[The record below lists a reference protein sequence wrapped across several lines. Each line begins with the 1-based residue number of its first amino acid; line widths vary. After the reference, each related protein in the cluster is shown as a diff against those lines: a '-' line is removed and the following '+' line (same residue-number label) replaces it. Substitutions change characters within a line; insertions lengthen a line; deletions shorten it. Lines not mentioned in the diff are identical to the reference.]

1 MAAGMKDVASLA
13 GVAVGTVSNVLNHP
27 DLVRPLTRARVEAAM
42 EQLGF
47 IPNGSARQLRAG
59 RSRCLGLVVLD
70 VTNPFFTEVARG
82 VEDYAQAAG
91 YAVILCNSDEADDKE
106 RRYLRVLEEQRVRG
120 ILITPVHGRAPE
132 LRRIR
137 ERGTPVVLLDRPGS
151 AGQCSVAVDDRRGG
165 EIAVSHLLGLGH
177 RRIALVNGP
186 VAIRQCADRRR
197 GALRAVERAGLDPA
211 AVLTEVT
218 VPAMNARAGAAAA
231 DELLGGGPKPTAV
244 FCTNDMLALGLLRR
258 LGQAGVTVPG
268 DLAVVGYD
276 DIEFAADAAVPLTS
290 VRQPKYQLG
299 RAAAELLLDEAD
311 RPDQHEHRRFVFKPE
326 LVARASSG
334 AYRRRAR
341 STTVTIGSV
350 NSPCAVSGWLR
361 RKSPT
366 RARSRARSASSMTR
380 RWECVPIV
388 ASRESAVRAWPC
400 PNSPTSAAANSSER
414 SPSNCSCRDF
424 AALSRHLV
432 SVMLDLRLLISAS
445 PATQPTRSSSTFHSP
460 ASTPPGLSTR
470 AISGSARS
478 MSNQCMAWPASTASR
493 LASGSGIASALPG
506 TERTAGIA
514 RRNSASICGSG
525 STAVTSAPRP
535 ASVAVSLPVPAP
547 RSATRTGWRSR
558 TGSSAQRTAAS
569 A

>member
-151 AGQCSVAVDDRRGG
+151 SGQCSVAVDDRRGG

-211 AVLTEVT
+211 AVLAEVT

-231 DELLGGGPKPTAV
+231 DGLLGPGLAGTGLAGTGLAGTGLAGTGPKPTAV

-258 LGQAGVTVPG
+258 LGQAGVAVPG

-334 AYRRRAR
+334 PPAR
-341 STTVTIGSV
+341 
-350 NSPCAVSGWLR
+350 P
-361 RKSPT
+361 
-366 RARSRARSASSMTR
+366 
-380 RWECVPIV
+380 E
-388 ASRESAVRAWPC
+388 
-400 PNSPTSAAANSSER
+400 
-414 SPSNCSCRDF
+414 
-424 AALSRHLV
+424 
-432 SVMLDLRLLISAS
+432 
-445 PATQPTRSSSTFHSP
+445 
-460 ASTPPGLSTR
+460 
-470 AISGSARS
+470 
-478 MSNQCMAWPASTASR
+478 
-493 LASGSGIASALPG
+493 
-506 TERTAGIA
+506 TAG
-514 RRNSASICGSG
+514 GD
-525 STAVTSAPRP
+525 V
-535 ASVAVSLPVPAP
+535 VSPVPA
-547 RSATRTGWRSR
+547 
-558 TGSSAQRTAAS
+558 
-569 A
+569 

>member
-42 EQLGF
+42 EELGF

-137 ERGTPVVLLDRPGS
+137 DRGTPVVLLDRPGS

-165 EIAVSHLLGLGH
+165 EIAVSHLLELGH

-218 VPAMNARAGAAAA
+218 VPAMNARAGAVAA
-231 DELLGGGPKPTAV
+231 DELLGGAGRKPTAV

-258 LGQAGVTVPG
+258 LGQAGVAVPG

-299 RAAAELLLDEAD
+299 RPAG
-311 RPDQHEHRRFVFKPE
+311 R
-326 LVARASSG
+326 ARAPPLRLQARAGRPGQLGRGHRTRLRLILTPVLTPPGAGTGPPWRTGPVPACRACWPAGPWPGRGRSRTRRSG
-334 AYRRRAR
+334 PPTGRAGRAGPRSRCCRWRPGRTGTRRSRPRWSPARPRRAR
-341 STTVTIGSV
+341 
-350 NSPCAVSGWLR
+350 R
-361 RKSPT
+361 R
-366 RARSRARSASSMTR
+366 
-380 RWECVPIV
+380 
-388 ASRESAVRAWPC
+388 
-400 PNSPTSAAANSSER
+400 
-414 SPSNCSCRDF
+414 
-424 AALSRHLV
+424 
-432 SVMLDLRLLISAS
+432 
-445 PATQPTRSSSTFHSP
+445 
-460 ASTPPGLSTR
+460 
-470 AISGSARS
+470 
-478 MSNQCMAWPASTASR
+478 
-493 LASGSGIASALPG
+493 
-506 TERTAGIA
+506 
-514 RRNSASICGSG
+514 
-525 STAVTSAPRP
+525 
-535 ASVAVSLPVPAP
+535 
-547 RSATRTGWRSR
+547 
-558 TGSSAQRTAAS
+558 
-569 A
+569 

>member
-165 EIAVSHLLGLGH
+165 EIAVSHLLALGH

-197 GALRAVERAGLDPA
+197 GALRAVERAGLDPV
-211 AVLTEVT
+211 AVLIEVT

-231 DELLGGGPKPTAV
+231 DELLGPGLASRGPRPTAV

-258 LGQAGVTVPG
+258 LGQAGVAVPG

-311 RPDQHEHRRFVFKPE
+311 RPDQHEHRRIVFKPE
-326 LVARASSG
+326 LVARASST
-334 AYRRRAR
+334 AA
-341 STTVTIGSV
+341 
-350 NSPCAVSGWLR
+350 
-361 RKSPT
+361 
-366 RARSRARSASSMTR
+366 
-380 RWECVPIV
+380 
-388 ASRESAVRAWPC
+388 ASR
-400 PNSPTSAAANSSER
+400 
-414 SPSNCSCRDF
+414 
-424 AALSRHLV
+424 
-432 SVMLDLRLLISAS
+432 
-445 PATQPTRSSSTFHSP
+445 PA
-460 ASTPPGLSTR
+460 
-470 AISGSARS
+470 
-478 MSNQCMAWPASTASR
+478 
-493 LASGSGIASALPG
+493 ASGA
-506 TERTAGIA
+506 
-514 RRNSASICGSG
+514 
-525 STAVTSAPRP
+525 
-535 ASVAVSLPVPAP
+535 VPAGP
-547 RSATRTGWRSR
+547 W
-558 TGSSAQRTAAS
+558 
-569 A
+569 

>member
-137 ERGTPVVLLDRPGS
+137 DRGTPVVLLDRPGS

-165 EIAVSHLLGLGH
+165 EIAVSHLLELGH
-177 RRIALVNGP
+177 RSIALVNGP

-197 GALRAVERAGLDPA
+197 GAFRAVERAGLEPA

-218 VPAMNARAGAAAA
+218 VPAMNARAGAAAVDA
-231 DELLGGGPKPTAV
+231 LLGPRPTAV

-258 LGQAGVTVPG
+258 LHQAGVAVPG

-311 RPDQHEHRRFVFKPE
+311 RPAEHEHRRIVFRPE

-334 AYRRRAR
+334 PPVSEA
-341 STTVTIGSV
+341 TT
-350 NSPCAVSGWLR
+350 
-361 RKSPT
+361 
-366 RARSRARSASSMTR
+366 
-380 RWECVPIV
+380 
-388 ASRESAVRAWPC
+388 
-400 PNSPTSAAANSSER
+400 AAA
-414 SPSNCSCRDF
+414 
-424 AALSRHLV
+424 
-432 SVMLDLRLLISAS
+432 
-445 PATQPTRSSSTFHSP
+445 
-460 ASTPPGLSTR
+460 
-470 AISGSARS
+470 
-478 MSNQCMAWPASTASR
+478 
-493 LASGSGIASALPG
+493 
-506 TERTAGIA
+506 
-514 RRNSASICGSG
+514 
-525 STAVTSAPRP
+525 APR
-535 ASVAVSLPVPAP
+535 
-547 RSATRTGWRSR
+547 
-558 TGSSAQRTAAS
+558 
-569 A
+569 

>member
-165 EIAVSHLLGLGH
+165 EIAVTHLLGLGH
-177 RRIALVNGP
+177 RSIALVNGP
-186 VAIRQCADRRR
+186 TAIRQCADRRR
-197 GALRAVERAGLDPA
+197 GAYHAVERAGLDPA
-211 AVLTEVT
+211 QVLSEVT
-218 VPAMNARAGAAAA
+218 VSAMNARGGASAG
-231 DELLGGGPKPTAV
+231 DELLGAGRRPTAV

-258 LGQAGVTVPG
+258 LTQAGVAVPA
-268 DLAVVGYD
+268 DLALVGYD

-311 RPDQHEHRRFVFKPE
+311 RPDEHEHRRFVFKPE

-334 AYRRRAR
+334 
-341 STTVTIGSV
+341 S
-350 NSPCAVSGWLR
+350 AVSQGAALPAAAPVRPLR
-361 RKSPT
+361 QPVRVP
-366 RARSRARSASSMTR
+366 RGQPAPVQHDVGQRSRD
-380 RWECVPIV
+380 EQ
-388 ASRESAVRAWPC
+388 
-400 PNSPTSAAANSSER
+400 
-414 SPSNCSCRDF
+414 RDGQDGDGQHPGQLGP
-424 AALSRHLV
+424 AD
-432 SVMLDLRLLISAS
+432 DLRLLERRIHE
-445 PATQPTRSSSTFHSP
+445 PAGLVGPHQHRVARRQAVGHEYRARAQLPVRRR
-460 ASTPPGLSTR
+460 PPGLHVRRPSRPGR
-470 AISGSARS
+470 APARRGLE
-478 MSNQCMAWPASTASR
+478 QGGPDLVQGGPLRPRLARVRGVGPASGGVPGDREPGQEHGDQQAEH
-493 LASGSGIASALPG
+493 GSLQ
-506 TERTAGIA
+506 
-514 RRNSASICGSG
+514 
-525 STAVTSAPRP
+525 
-535 ASVAVSLPVPAP
+535 PVQPAP
-547 RSATRTGWRSR
+547 QRVTVRPP
-558 TGSSAQRTAAS
+558 SAQQPAQPAALG
-569 A
+569 